1 MDEFESYYPQKPHL
15 VEKESRGN
23 MASTVFSLL
32 LFIITFSWVLGGDYS
47 FIFMLVAV
55 LVIHELGHFALM
67 KIFNYTNV
75 RMLFVPLMGAFVHGK
90 KKIYSQKERAL
101 VLLAGPLPG
110 ILVGLGCLYFGADT
124 ELSWLLEIGVLFL
137 VLNVLNLI
145 PLDPLDGGQLLKNMF
160 FGKFELLQLIFALLS
175 SLTVIIAGWIWQEWI
190 IVGFGFFL
198 GVRVRNI
205 QKLYNIRK
213 DMKEEH
219 LAYVSTYEEL
229 SNKDFAGI
237 KQIVMEYTPAL
248 KVYEEQAPQEKFD
261 AIIAS
266 QVNGVLIAP
275 TKKDASFLF
284 KLVVMAI
291 WVASFAASIYMVL
304 HTNFSTIFNEL

>member
-1 MDEFESYYPQKPHL
+1 MEEFESYYPQKPHL
-15 VEKESRGN
+15 VEKERRGN
-23 MASTVFSLL
+23 LGATVFSVL
-32 LFIITFSWVLGGDYS
+32 LFVLTFSWILGGDYT

-55 LVIHELGHFALM
+55 LIVHELGHFTLM
-67 KIFNYTNV
+67 KLFNYTNV

-101 VLLAGPLPG
+101 VLLAGPVPG
-110 ILVGLGCLYFGADT
+110 IALGLACLYFGADSN
-124 ELSWLLEIGVLFL
+124 LPWMLEIGILFL
-137 VLNVLNLI
+137 VLNVFNLI

-160 FGKFELLQLIFALLS
+160 FGKFELVQLIFALVS
-175 SLTVIIAGWIWQEWI
+175 SLAVIVAGWMMQEWI
-190 IVGFGFFL
+190 LVGFGFFL
-198 GVRVRNI
+198 GIRVRNI

-213 DMKEEH
+213 EMKEEH
-219 LAYVSTYEEL
+219 LAYVSTYEDL

-266 QVNGVLIAP
+266 QVNGVLLAP
-275 TKKDASFLF
+275 TKRDASFLF
-284 KLVVMAI
+284 KLVVLLI
-291 WVASFAASIYMVL
+291 WSASIAASIYMVL
-304 HTNFSTIFNEL
+304 NTNFSTIFNGF